1 MNTPKKLSRAV
12 LASAGTGK
20 TYQLSVRIARLIMT
34 GVPPERIMALT
45 FTRAAAGEFFL
56 RVIQRLKEAAE
67 DDKKRQLICYDPESD
82 GLGDGPSDNPLRLDP
97 KDPKYS
103 KAAFEAKLREV
114 LMKSDRLALSTLDS
128 YFVRLV
134 GAFPMELGVS
144 SPKVETI
151 ADEDM
156 DDVRQG
162 TVNTLIEEHAEDLD
176 ELLSIAKDYTSD
188 EAVASPAAQIV
199 NLVKKGRTLR
209 NSAPD
214 ARTWGNLSYVFEG
227 GIDPRITKLSPAE
240 ALKHCKVIVEWAE
253 KNNNT
258 PTKNLA
264 ELFREEPGSTERL
277 MALISSPR
285 PFNDDK
291 PLYETLLNPDKFGA
305 LASLEADDT
314 GTAYY
319 KKKPLTDKI
328 TPDLRGAFQKIQHHL
343 LAITLQSACTKTQAF
358 RKLLDKHEETY
369 QRTLTSRGR
378 FAFEDY
384 TNLLG
389 NRLLTKTQSKVDAK
403 AMLEWI
409 YFRMDCKVTHWLL
422 DEFQDTSTN
431 QYDVLSRNL
440 KEVMSDA
447 ENERSVFAVGD
458 VKQSLYEWREGNR
471 ALLPIL
477 EAEIKAA
484 KGTSKPIDKTRR
496 CCRQVLEMVNAV
508 LMEPKTRGLGKFT
521 SEIACSEWEKHFR
534 RQEADPAAP
543 KHGLSAWVRITSR
556 HEKDGKKDNVIQNL
570 PTQAAWIAEDLRR
583 TGVLVETEGRMSLVK
598 GITCA
603 VIVTSNED
611 ARNLSDRLR
620 DADIESNHETKV
632 GFIED
637 NPATNAVFSIM
648 KSVAHPDDGTAKG
661 MAKMYPFT
669 AKFIENHA
677 EGELSEEIARRFL
690 EKGAEATV
698 HWICEKIDVSKD
710 EDAFLRRR
718 LSQLRSVAAEY
729 DRGEERDLLGFLAF
743 AEKNQSRDIT
753 DRQAVQVL
761 TFHRAKGL
769 EYDVVYMPMLNR
781 SKPMA
786 TPPNGSLYLTQAMQD
801 VADKTE
807 ISAYKEG
814 LFSPKWILHGL
825 DKLAAKSLPP
835 LKAATEALTA
845 DNAYGALCRLYVGM
859 TRAKHKLILISNDLG
874 ENGMEMVP
882 DKKKIEKDP
891 DAMRKNNDYFEI
903 TNVGG
908 FHNFAD
914 FVESTLGKPRRVQET
929 EKLGEVSYQL
939 SWQSPENSTEA
950 DWIAECLSV
959 AKKSKKDTKDKK
971 ADKAKHHEPM
981 TPIPR
986 PRRTLPSK
994 AESLA
999 NEDSD
1004 EKAPKNRGA
1013 EYGSYV
1019 HALLQDLEDKSDT
1032 FLESLR
1038 KRAAGPYGAMASE
1051 EIKQMLENQEV
1062 LKILLPG
1069 DVKKENILA
1078 ELPIL
1083 VKKTDDEY
1091 TTGTF
1096 DRIHLYPG
1104 KKAVIM
1110 DYKTN
1115 FCSQAHLVKLY
1126 SKQMQEYRIAAAKL
1140 FGLKA
1145 EQVTSYLIHIHPKH
1159 PGVVEVR

>member
-1 MNTPKKLSRAV
+1 MNTSKKLSRAV

-20 TYQLSVRIARLIMT
+20 TYQLSVRIARLIMK

-67 DDKKRQLICYDPESD
+67 DDKNRQLICYDPESD
-82 GLGDGPSDNPLRLDP
+82 GLGEDPSDNPLRLDP

-103 KAAFEAKLREV
+103 TAAFEAKLREV

-214 ARTWGNLSYVFEG
+214 AKTWGNLSYIFEG

-240 ALKHCKVIVEWAE
+240 ALKHCKVIAEWAQ
-253 KNNNT
+253 KNNTT
-258 PTKNLA
+258 PHVGLA
-264 ELFREEPGSTERL
+264 ESFCETPGNPGRL
-277 MALISSPR
+277 LALVSSAR
-285 PFNDDK
+285 PHLDDEKLYTTLLDPSKFGGFANLDSGETNTASFKNK
-291 PLYETLLNPDKFGA
+291 PLE
-305 LASLEADDT
+305 E
-314 GTAYY
+314 
-319 KKKPLTDKI
+319 KI
-328 TPDLRGAFQKIQHHL
+328 TPELRASCQKIQRHL
-343 LAITLQSACTKTQAF
+343 LAVTLQSACTKTEAF

-389 NRLLTKTQSKVDAK
+389 NRLLTKSKSDADAE

-521 SEIACSEWEKHFR
+521 SEIACAEWEKHFR

-669 AKFIENHA
+669 AKLIESHPK
-677 EGELSEEIARRFL
+677 GELSEEIARRFL
-690 EKGAEATV
+690 ENGAEATV
-698 HWICEKIDVSKD
+698 HWICQKIDVSKD

-769 EYDVVYMPMLNR
+769 EYDVVYMPVLNR

-786 TPPNGSLYLTQAMQD
+786 TPPNGSLYLTQAMED
-801 VADKTE
+801 LADKTE

-814 LFSPKWILHGL
+814 LFSPKWVLHGL

-859 TRAKHKLILISNDLG
+859 TRAKHKLVLISNDLEEAG
-874 ENGMEMVP
+874 IEMVP
-882 DKKKIEKDP
+882 DKVRERKTP
-891 DAMRKNNDYFEI
+891 GAMRENSDYFEK
-903 TNVGG
+903 TNLGG
-908 FHNFAD
+908 KHNFAH
-914 FVESTLGKPRRVQET
+914 FIESTLGKAKRSSRQAP
-929 EKLGEVSYQL
+929 LGEISFEIA
-939 SWQSPENSTEA
+939 WQSTENSADA
-950 DWIAECLSV
+950 DWIAERHSIN
-959 AKKSKKDTKDKK
+959 KKSTPASENSQAEKPKE
-971 ADKAKHHEPM
+971 AEAM
-981 TPIPR
+981 TPVQR
-986 PRRTLPSK
+986 PRRILPSK
-994 AESLA
+994 AASLA
-999 NEDSD
+999 NEESD
-1004 EKAPKNRGA
+1004 EKAPRNRGA

-1038 KRAAGPYGAMASE
+1038 KRAAGPYGEMASE

-1096 DRIHLYPG
+1096 DRIHLYPD

-1126 SKQMQEYRIAAAKL
+1126 SKQMEEYRIAAAKL

>member
-1 MNTPKKLSRAV
+1 MNTSKKLSRAV

-20 TYQLSVRIARLIMT
+20 TYQLSVRIARLIMR

-67 DDKKRQLICYDPESD
+67 DDKKRQLICYDPASD
-82 GLGDGPSDNPLRLDP
+82 GLGDGSSDNPLRLDP
-97 KDPKYS
+97 NNPKYS
-103 KAAFEAKLREV
+103 QAAFETKLREV

-156 DDVRQG
+156 DDVRQS
-162 TVNTLIEEHAEDLD
+162 TVNMMIEEHSEDLD

-214 ARTWGNLSYVFEG
+214 AKTWGNLSYVFEE
-227 GIDPRITKLSPAE
+227 GIDPRITKLSPTE
-240 ALKHCKVIVEWAE
+240 ALKLCKVIVEWAE
-253 KNNNT
+253 KNNDS

-264 ELFREEPGSTERL
+264 ELFRKEPGSTERL
-277 MALISSPR
+277 MALIGSPR

-291 PLYETLLNPDKFGA
+291 PLYETLLDPAKFGA
-305 LASLEADDT
+305 LASLEADDN

-319 KKKPLTDKI
+319 KNKPLADKI
-328 TPDLRGAFQKIQHHL
+328 TPDLRSAFQKIQRHL
-343 LAITLQSACTKTQAF
+343 LAVTLQSACTKTQAF

-389 NRLLTKTQSKVDAK
+389 NRLLTKSQSDADAE

-440 KEVMSDA
+440 KEVMSDT

-484 KGTSKPIDKTRR
+484 KGTSKPIDRTRR

-534 RQEADPAAP
+534 RQEADPEAP
-543 KHGLSAWVRITSR
+543 KHGASSWIRIKSW
-556 HEKDGKKDNVIQNL
+556 HEKDNVNQNL
-570 PTQAAWIAEDLRR
+570 PTQAAWIAADLTR
-583 TGVLVETEGRMSLVK
+583 TGILVRTGERLSLLK

-620 DADIESNHETKV
+620 DAGIESNHETKV

-637 NPATNAVFSIM
+637 NPATNAVFSIL
-648 KSVAHPDDGTAKG
+648 KTVAHPDDGTAKG

-669 AKFIENHA
+669 AKLIETYTD
-677 EGELSEEIARRFL
+677 GKLSEDIARLFL
-690 EKGAEATV
+690 EKGAEATI

-710 EDAFLRRR
+710 EDAFLLRR

-753 DRQAVQVL
+753 DKQAIQVL

-786 TPPNGSLYLTQAMQD
+786 QPQTGSLYLTPAMEY
-801 VADKTE
+801 VAQGTE
-807 ISAYKEG
+807 ITSYEEG
-814 LFSPKWILHGL
+814 LFSPKWVLHGV
-825 DKLAAKSLPP
+825 DKLAAKSLQP

-859 TRAKHKLILISNDLG
+859 TRAKHKLVLISNDLEEAG
-874 ENGMEMVP
+874 IEMVP
-882 DKKKIEKDP
+882 DKVRERKTP
-891 DAMRKNNDYFEI
+891 GAMRENNDYFEK
-903 TNVGG
+903 TNLGG
-908 FHNFAD
+908 KHNFAH
-914 FVESTLGKPRRVQET
+914 FIESTLGKAKRESRQAP
-929 EKLGEVSYQL
+929 LGGVSFEIA
-939 SWQSPENSTEA
+939 WQSTENSADA
-950 DWIAECLSV
+950 DWIAERHSIN
-959 AKKSKKDTKDKK
+959 KKSTPTSNYSQVEKPKE
-971 ADKAKHHEPM
+971 AEAM
-981 TPIPR
+981 TPVPR
-986 PRRTLPSK
+986 PRRVLPSK
-994 AESLA
+994 TPGLA
-999 NEDSD
+999 HEESD

-1019 HALLQDLEDKSDT
+1019 HALLQELAD
-1032 FLESLR
+1032 ESEAFMQNFI
-1038 KRAAGPYGAMASE
+1038 KKAKGPYAAMASA
-1051 EIKQMLENQEV
+1051 EISQMLADQQIR
-1062 LKILLPG
+1062 KILLPG
-1069 DVKKENILA
+1069 DVAKDDILV

-1083 VKKTDDEY
+1083 VKKSDEEY
-1091 TTGTF
+1091 ITGTF

-1115 FCSQAHLVKLY
+1115 ICSQAHLVKLY
-1126 SKQMQEYRIAAAKL
+1126 TKQMADYRFAAAKL

-1145 EQVTSYLIHIHPKH
+1145 EQVSSYLIHIHPKH
-1159 PGVVEVR
+1159 PGIVEVR

>member
-20 TYQLSVRIARLIMT
+20 TYQLSVRISRLIMT

-214 ARTWGNLSYVFEG
+214 AKTWGNLSYIFEG

-240 ALKHCKVIVEWAE
+240 ALKHCKVIAEWAQ
-253 KNNNT
+253 KNNTT
-258 PTKNLA
+258 PHVGLA
-264 ELFREEPGSTERL
+264 ESFCETPGNPGRL
-277 MALISSPR
+277 LALVSSAR
-285 PFNDDK
+285 PHLDDEKLYTTLLDPSKFGGFANLDSGETNTASFKNK
-291 PLYETLLNPDKFGA
+291 PLE
-305 LASLEADDT
+305 E
-314 GTAYY
+314 
-319 KKKPLTDKI
+319 KI
-328 TPDLRGAFQKIQHHL
+328 TPELRASCQKIQRHL
-343 LAITLQSACTKTQAF
+343 LAVTLQSACTKTEAF

-389 NRLLTKTQSKVDAK
+389 NRLLTKSKSDADAK

-484 KGTSKPIDKTRR
+484 KGTSKPIDMTRR

-543 KHGLSAWVRITSR
+543 KHGLSAWVRITTR

-814 LFSPKWILHGL
+814 LFSPKWVLHGL

-845 DNAYGALCRLYVGM
+845 DNAYGALCRLYLGM
-859 TRAKHKLILISNDLG
+859 TRAKHKLVLISNDLG
-874 ENGMEMVP
+874 EAGEESVP
-882 DKKKIEKDP
+882 DGRNKKDP
-891 DAMRKNNDYFEI
+891 NATRPNTKFFETKNVD
-903 TNVGG
+903 GS
-908 FHNFAD
+908 HNFAE
-914 FVESTLGKPRRVQET
+914 FVESTLGKPRQNFPS
-929 EKLGEVSYQL
+929 EKLGDVSYHIA
-939 SWQSPENSTEA
+939 WQSAQNSA
-950 DWIAECLSV
+950 DAEWVAECLSIANKV
-959 AKKSKKDTKDKK
+959 STQSKDKK
-971 ADKAKHHEPM
+971 AEKLKKAEVM
-981 TPIPR
+981 TAIPR

-994 AESLA
+994 TPGLA
-999 NEDSD
+999 HEESD

-1019 HALLQDLEDKSDT
+1019 HALLQELADESEAFMEDLINNAK
-1032 FLESLR
+1032 
-1038 KRAAGPYGAMASE
+1038 GPYATMASA
-1051 EIKQMLENQEV
+1051 EIAQMLADQQIR
-1062 LKILLPG
+1062 KILLPG
-1069 DVKKENILA
+1069 DVAKDDILV

-1083 VKKTDDEY
+1083 VKKSDEEY
-1091 TTGTF
+1091 ITGTF

-1104 KKAVIM
+1104 KKKAVIM

-1115 FCSQAHLVKLY
+1115 ICSQAHLVKLY
-1126 SKQMQEYRIAAAKL
+1126 TKQMADYRFAAAKL

>member
-1 MNTPKKLSRAV
+1 MNTSKKLSRTV

-20 TYQLSVRIARLIMT
+20 TYQLSVRIARLIMK
-34 GVPPERIMALT
+34 GAPPERIMALT

-82 GLGDGPSDNPLRLDP
+82 GLGDSASDNPLRLDP

-156 DDVRQG
+156 DDVRQS

-209 NSAPD
+209 TSAPD
-214 ARTWGNLSYVFEG
+214 AKTWGNLSHVFEG

-240 ALKHCKVIVEWAE
+240 ALKHCKVIAEWAQ
-253 KNNNT
+253 KNNTT
-258 PTKNLA
+258 PHVGLVETFCETPGNPGRLLA
-264 ELFREEPGSTERL
+264 LV
-277 MALISSPR
+277 SSAR
-285 PFNDDK
+285 PHLDDEK
-291 PLYETLLNPDKFGA
+291 LYTTLLDSSKFGGFA
-305 LASLEADDT
+305 NLDT
-314 GTAYY
+314 GETSTVSF
-319 KKKPLTDKI
+319 KNKPLTDKI
-328 TPDLRGAFQKIQHHL
+328 TPDLRSAFQKIQRHL
-343 LAITLQSACTKTQAF
+343 LAVTLQSACTKTQAF

-389 NRLLTKTQSKVDAK
+389 NRLLTKSQSDADAE

-440 KEVMSDA
+440 KEVMTDA

-477 EAEIKAA
+477 EAEIMAA
-484 KGTSKPIDKTRR
+484 KGTSKPIDRTRR

-570 PTQAAWIAEDLRR
+570 PAQAAWIAEDLRR
-583 TGVLVETEGRMSLVK
+583 TGVLVDTEGRMSLVK

-637 NPATNAVFSIM
+637 NPATNAVFSIL

-669 AKFIENHA
+669 AKFIESHA
-677 EGELSEEIARRFL
+677 DGELSEEIARRFL

-753 DRQAVQVL
+753 DKQAIQVL

-786 TPPNGSLYLTQAMQD
+786 QPPAGSLYLTPAMEV
-801 VADKTE
+801 VAQGTE
-807 ISAYKEG
+807 ISSYEEG
-814 LFSPKWILHGL
+814 LFRPKWVLHGV
-825 DKLAAKSLPP
+825 DKLAAKSLQP

-859 TRAKHKLILISNDLG
+859 TRAKHKLVLISNDLG
-874 ENGMEMVP
+874 EDGMEMVP
-882 DKKKIEKDP
+882 DKVRERKTP
-891 DAMRKNNDYFEI
+891 GAMRENNDYFEK
-903 TNVGG
+903 TNLGG

-914 FVESTLGKPRRVQET
+914 FVESTLGKPRRVHAT
-929 EKLGEVSYQL
+929 EKLGEVSYQFA
-939 SWQSPENSTEA
+939 WQSPENSTEA

-959 AKKSKKDTKDKK
+959 AKKPEKGTKDKK
-971 ADKAKHHEPM
+971 ADKAKKVEPM

-1004 EKAPKNRGA
+1004 EKAPKNRGP

-1019 HALLQDLEDKSDT
+1019 HALLQDLGDKSDT
-1032 FLESLR
+1032 FLESL
-1038 KRAAGPYGAMASE
+1038 KKGASGPYGTMASD
-1051 EIKQMLENQEV
+1051 EIRQILENQDIR
-1062 LKILLPG
+1062 KILLPG
-1069 DVKKENILA
+1069 DVQKEDILV

-1091 TTGTF
+1091 LTGTF

-1104 KKAVIM
+1104 QKAVIM

-1126 SKQMQEYRIAAAKL
+1126 SKQMEEYRFATTKL

-1145 EQVTSYLIHIHPKH
+1145 EQVTSYLIHIHPTH

>member
-1 MNTPKKLSRAV
+1 MNTSKKLSRAV

-20 TYQLSVRIARLIMT
+20 TYQLSVRIARLIMR

-45 FTRAAAGEFFL
+45 FTRAAASEFFL

-67 DDKKRQLICYDPESD
+67 DDKKRQLICYDPASD
-82 GLGDGPSDNPLRLDP
+82 GLGDGSSDNPLRLDP

-103 KAAFEAKLREV
+103 QAAFEAKLREV

-156 DDVRQG
+156 DDVRQS

-188 EAVASPAAQIV
+188 EAVASPAAQIM

-209 NSAPD
+209 TSAPD
-214 ARTWGNLSYVFEG
+214 AKTWGNLSYVFEE

-240 ALKHCKVIVEWAE
+240 ALKHCKIIVEWAE
-253 KNNNT
+253 NNNDS

-264 ELFREEPGSTERL
+264 ELFRKEPGSSERL
-277 MALISSPR
+277 MALIGSPR

-291 PLYETLLNPDKFGA
+291 SLYETLLDPAKFGA
-305 LASLEADDT
+305 FARLEADDT

-319 KKKPLTDKI
+319 KNKPLTDKI
-328 TPDLRGAFQKIQHHL
+328 TPDLRSAFQKIQRHL
-343 LAITLQSACTKTQAF
+343 LAVTLQSACTKTQAF

-389 NRLLTKTQSKVDAK
+389 NRLLTKSQSDADAE

-484 KGTSKPIDKTRR
+484 KGTSKPIDRTRR

-508 LMEPKTRGLGKFT
+508 LMEPKTQGLGKFT

-543 KHGLSAWVRITSR
+543 KHGISAWVRITSR

-583 TGVLVETEGRMSLVK
+583 TGVLVETEGRTSLVK

-637 NPATNAVFSIM
+637 NPATNAVFSIL

-669 AKFIENHA
+669 AKLIDEHTD
-677 EGELSEEIARRFL
+677 GKLSEKIARLFL
-690 EKGAEATV
+690 EKGAEATI

-769 EYDVVYMPMLNR
+769 EYDLVYMPMLNR

-786 TPPNGSLYLTQAMQD
+786 QPPSGSLYLTPAMEE
-801 VADKTE
+801 VAHGTE
-807 ISAYKEG
+807 ISSYEEG
-814 LFSPKWILHGL
+814 LFRPKWVLHGA
-825 DKLAAKSLPP
+825 DKLAAKSLQP

-859 TRAKHKLILISNDLG
+859 TRAKHKLVLISNDLG
-874 ENGMEMVP
+874 EAGEDTVP
-882 DKKKIEKDP
+882 DGRNKKDP
-891 DAMRKNNDYFEI
+891 NATRPNPKFFEKENI
-903 TNVGG
+903 NGS
-908 FHNFAD
+908 HNFAE
-914 FVESTLGKPRRVQET
+914 FVESTLGKPRQNFPSA
-929 EKLGEVSYQL
+929 KLGDVSYHIA
-939 SWQSPENSTEA
+939 WQSAQNSA
-950 DWIAECLSV
+950 DAEWVTECLSIANKV
-959 AKKSKKDTKDKK
+959 SAGSNDKK
-971 ADKAKHHEPM
+971 ADKPKKPEAM
-981 TPIPR
+981 LPIPR

-994 AESLA
+994 APSLDD
-999 NEDSD
+999 EESD

-1051 EIKQMLENQEV
+1051 EIKQMLENQDV

-1083 VKKTDDEY
+1083 VKKTDHEY

-1126 SKQMQEYRIAAAKL
+1126 SKQMEEYRIAAAKL